1 MNSSEAIDVY
11 WRPGCGFCMALDRGL
26 SGYEIPIKRHNIWDS
41 DKAAAFVRANANG
54 SETVPTVRV
63 GGSVLVNPTAREVLL
78 TIQAEAPHLLPE
90 GFEVPDLSRVGRIV
104 NRILGG

>member
-1 MNSSEAIDVY
+1 
-11 WRPGCGFCMALDRGL
+11 MALDRGL
-26 SGYEIPIKRHNIWDS
+26 LSYEIPIKRHNIWDS
-41 DKAAAFVRANANG
+41 DEAAAFVRANANG